1 MNNNKNSNHIVVSES
16 VSNKAEEVNKYL
28 QQIRKSNEKINT
40 KINNIKME
48 RLINKL
54 KTENKKI
61 PKVKEIIIEYQELIK
76 QKDSQI
82 NNLIKK
88 NEVLNNDIQK
98 IPLLIRKI
106 FIK

>member
-1 MNNNKNSNHIVVSES
+1 MNSKKKRRKKKINNNKNSNHIVVSES
-16 VSNKAEEVNKYL
+16 VSNKTEEVNKYL

-76 QKDSQI
+76 QKDSLQ
-82 NNLIKK
+82 
-88 NEVLNNDIQK
+88 
-98 IPLLIRKI
+98 
-106 FIK
+106 